1 MSLLGRIRRKKEHHL
16 RHRVDAELN
25 LIPLIDILSVMVAFL
40 LVYSAD
46 VEVVQNTKGVEI
58 PQSTAKDQPNQSVV
72 VMITKDQVFVQGE
85 LVADIADIRD
95 PAVKQIEPLRAVLDR
110 PMLTSGIAA
119 GNADNAS
126 REITVLADKSLPYE
140 VVKKVMATCTAAS
153 YGKISLAVL
162 EKELPVRAS
171 SLKRA

>member
-72 VMITKDQVFVQGE
+72 VMITKDHLFVQGE
-85 LVADIADIRD
+85 VVANIADIRD
-95 PAVKQIEPLRAVLDR
+95 PAMSQIEPLRAVLDR
-110 PMLTSGIAA
+110 PMLASGSAG

-126 REITVLADKSLPYE
+126 REITVLADKTLPYE

-153 YGKISLAVL
+153 YGRISLAVL
-162 EKELPVRAS
+162 EKELPVSARSLTRA
-171 SLKRA
+171 